1 MRGLIIITSL
11 LFLFTATQAQETNS
25 IKKAADE
32 KAQAYT
38 AKLMN
43 TLDLSTQQAKAVYRL
58 RYELSIGLQMIHHK
72 YEHNQ
77 ELMLQFANE
86 AKNDF
91 QVSIKKLLNVKQ
103 QQMLNEIKKDIVA
116 KQTNNHP
123 TSNIAETQI
132 SE

>member
-11 LFLFTATQAQETNS
+11 LLLFTASQAKETNS

-58 RYELSIGLQMIHHK
+58 RYELSIALQMIHHK

-91 QVSIKKLLNVKQ
+91 QVSIKKLLSVKQ
-103 QQMLNEIKKDIVA
+103 QQVLNELKKDIVA
-116 KQTNNHP
+116 KQTSNHS